1 MILFFLFLTLAAGH
15 FLADYPL
22 QPDAMARGKNRNTPI
37 DLSKIPAGQK
47 PATLWPWFL
56 TAHAA
61 VHGLT
66 VLLLTFNAW
75 FMLAEFIL
83 HWIIDYH
90 KTGNKFGPHVDQSLH
105 LACKASYVAIIAAGL
120 APIPTWFTLITI

>member
-1 MILFFLFLTLAAGH
+1 MTLFFLFLTLAAGH

-22 QPDAMARGKNRNTPI
+22 QPDAMARGKNRNAKP
-37 DLSKIPAGQK
+37 DLSKIPPGQT

-75 FMLAEFIL
+75 FMLAELVL
-83 HWIIDYH
+83 HWLIDYH
-90 KTGNKFGPHVDQSLH
+90 KTGNKFGPHADQLLH
-105 LACKASYVAIIAAGL
+105 LSCKLLYVAIIAIGL
-120 APIPTWFTLITI
+120 APIPAWFTHVTI